1 MKNKSTVNEPL
12 VTADTVASVLLFGMV
27 AVVVAIIGAVSWVVI
42 SIFGMWS
49 ILVLPLVLIFMAGL
63 IDS

>member
-1 MKNKSTVNEPL
+1 MKNKSTVNEPP